1 MTDVLIHADT
11 TRSPAMRH
19 EIPLAVPDPFL
30 YVEHDGRRLV
40 VITSFERERLK
51 AVAPDIE
58 ALPPEQ
64 FGVDELLRGGTPPVQ
79 AMLEVYTRALKEIG
93 VSSADVP
100 AQFPL
105 ELADHLRANGVEIS
119 VARDL
124 FEDRRRSKNASEI
137 AGLRRA
143 QRACEEALDVA
154 RAMLR
159 DSSGVGVLQ
168 HGGEPL
174 TCELIKAEM
183 QQVFVSCGAIADE
196 FIVAHGAQGAVGH
209 DMGSGPIS
217 AGESVVFDLWPRD
230 AETAVYTD
238 MTRTYV
244 VGDVPDEIREYHRLC
259 KEALERTTEA
269 AKPGVNGR
277 DLMQIA
283 CDIFAAAGYPT
294 QLTKKPG
301 EVLDSGFFHGLGHGV
316 GLEVHERPRLSVVGD
331 DLVPGDVITLEP
343 GLYRAG
349 YGGVRLEDIL
359 LVTDNGAETVTKY
372 PYELEP

>member
-1 MTDVLIHADT
+1 MTDVLIYADT

-79 AMLEVYTRALKEIG
+79 AMLEVFTRALKEIG
-93 VSSADVP
+93 VSSVVVP

-105 ELADHLRANGVEIS
+105 ELADHLRANGVEIT

-159 DSSGVGVLQ
+159 DSTGDGVLQ

-183 QQVFVSCGAIADE
+183 QQVFVSRGAIADE

-269 AKPGVNGR
+269 ATPGVNGR

-359 LVTDNGAETVTKY
+359 FVTDDGAETVTNY
-372 PYELEP
+372 AYELEP

>member
-1 MTDVLIHADT
+1 
-11 TRSPAMRH
+11 
-19 EIPLAVPDPFL
+19 
-30 YVEHDGRRLV
+30 
-40 VITSFERERLK
+40 
-51 AVAPDIE
+51 
-58 ALPPEQ
+58 
-64 FGVDELLRGGTPPVQ
+64 
-79 AMLEVYTRALKEIG
+79 
-93 VSSADVP
+93 
-100 AQFPL
+100 
-105 ELADHLRANGVEIS
+105 
-119 VARDL
+119 
-124 FEDRRRSKNASEI
+124 
-137 AGLRRA
+137 
-143 QRACEEALDVA
+143 
-154 RAMLR
+154 
-159 DSSGVGVLQ
+159 
-168 HGGEPL
+168 
-174 TCELIKAEM
+174 M

-209 DMGSGPIS
+209 DMGSGSIS

-230 AETAVYTD
+230 TETAVYTD

-259 KEALERTTEA
+259 KEALDRTTEA

-359 LVTDNGAETVTKY
+359 LVTDDGAEVVTQY
-372 PYELEP
+372 PYDLEP

>member
-19 EIPLAVPDPFL
+19 EVPLAVPDPFL
-30 YVEHDGRRLV
+30 YVEHDGRRVV
-40 VITSFERERLK
+40 VITAFERERL
-51 AVAPDIE
+51 AAAAPDIE
-58 ALPPEQ
+58 SVPPEQ
-64 FGVDELLRGGTPPVQ
+64 FGIDELLRGGTPRDEAV
-79 AMLEVYTRALKEIG
+79 LEVYTRALRELG
-93 VSSADVP
+93 VADATVP
-100 AQFPL
+100 PTFPL
-105 ELADHLRANGVEIS
+105 ELADHLRANGVTLHVDNE
-119 VARDL
+119 L
-124 FEDRRRSKNASEI
+124 FDSRRRSKNATEI

-159 DSSGVGVLQ
+159 DASGDGVLQ
-168 HGGEPL
+168 HEGEPL
-174 TCELIKAEM
+174 TCERIKAAM
-183 QQVFVSCGAIADE
+183 QRVFVERGALADD

-217 AGESVVFDLWPRD
+217 AGEPVVFDLWPRD

-244 VGDVPDEIREYHRLC
+244 VGEVPDEIREYHRLC
-259 KEALERTTEA
+259 KEALDRTTEA
-269 AKPGVNGR
+269 VKPGVNGR

-283 CDIFAAAGYPT
+283 CDIFAAHGYPT
-294 QLTKKPG
+294 QLTKQPG

-316 GLEVHERPRLSVVGD
+316 GLEVHERPWMSVVGD
-331 DLVPGDVITLEP
+331 DLVSGDVITLEP

-349 YGGVRLEDIL
+349 YGGVRLENIL
-359 LVTDNGAETVTKY
+359 LVTDDGAETVTQY
-372 PYELEP
+372 PYDLEP